1 VVAAAAMYVAMRNG
15 YQSALMAPTEILAE
29 QHFRTL
35 KGLFDKFPAD
45 QRPYVE
51 LLTGSTRVTQRRPVL
66 DGLQKGVVHI
76 LVGTHALIEDPVVF
90 ANLGFVVVDEQH
102 RFGVGQRARLRA
114 KARNI
119 APHMLVMTATP
130 IPRSLALTLHG
141 DLDVSTIDELPPGRT
156 PVLTNVIRGDERER
170 AYDTVR
176 DAVAAGNQAFIICP
190 LVEESETLEAKS
202 AVAEHK
208 RLQEMVFPELSLGLL
223 HGKMP
228 PRTKDRVMSAFR
240 DGAYHVL
247 VATSV
252 VEVGIDVPNATVMLI
267 EGADRFGLSQLH
279 QFRGRVGRG
288 SDASTCL
295 LIADDVSRAGRERIM
310 LMESTND
317 GFVLAQADLE
327 MRGPGDLFGTAQSG
341 YDLPLRVAA
350 LGDTRTLE
358 QARFAA
364 EALLAADPH
373 LMHAEH
379 AALRDR
385 LDHFWSRAAGAGDK
399 S

>member
-1 VVAAAAMYVAMRNG
+1 MYVAFRHG
-15 YQSALMAPTEILAE
+15 YQAALMAPTEILAE
-29 QHFRTL
+29 QHYRTL
-35 KGLFDKFPAD
+35 KRLFDQMPKE
-45 QRPYVE
+45 QRPVVE
-51 LLTGSTRVTQRRPVL
+51 LLMGSTRVTQRRPIH
-66 DGLQKGVVHI
+66 DGLSRGIVHI

-90 ANLGFVVVDEQH
+90 ANLGFVIVDEQH

-114 KARNI
+114 KARTI

-130 IPRSLALTLHG
+130 IPRSLALTMHG
-141 DLDVSTIDELPPGRT
+141 DLDVSTNDELPPGRT
-156 PVLTNVIRGDERER
+156 PVRTDVINGEERER
-170 AYDTVR
+170 AYDLVR
-176 DAVAAGNQAFIICP
+176 DAVADGNQAFIICP
-190 LVEESETLEAKS
+190 LVEESGTLEAKS
-202 AVAEHK
+202 AVAEHQ
-208 RLQEMVFPELSLGLL
+208 RLQEVVFPELSLGLL

-228 PRTKDRVMSAFR
+228 AKTKDRVMTAFR
-240 DGAYHVL
+240 GGTYQVL

-295 LIADDVSRAGRERIM
+295 LIADDASRVGRERLA

-317 GFVLAQADLE
+317 GFVLAEADLR

-358 QARFAA
+358 RAREAA
-364 EALLAADPH
+364 ENLLQGDPH
-373 LMHAEH
+373 LMKPDHTDLSA
-379 AALRDR
+379 RVDR
-385 LDHFWSRAAGAGDK
+385 FWARNSGAGDK